1 MHTQQDSPW
10 VKILGVDVANVTQQ
24 QAIRLVESMIGRRD
38 DRTRAVY
45 YVNAHTLNLAAAD
58 EDYRHVLNRAD
69 CVFGDGTGVRW
80 AARLAGVKL
89 LDNVNG
95 TDMMPALFRQLNDQG
110 LSCFFLGADQAIV
123 ARAAENA
130 QRAFPG
136 WRLAGYHHGFVTPE
150 SSTALI
156 ERINAA
162 RPDVLLVAMGNP
174 LQERW
179 IDDHRDL
186 LRVPVAM
193 GVGGLFNFWSGNV
206 RRAPRWLRRAGHEWL
221 AVMFRQPHKARR
233 YLLGNPLFLARI
245 LRARFRRY
253 S

>member
-1 MHTQQDSPW
+1 MFTPTATSP
-10 VKILGVDVANVTQQ
+10 V
-24 QAIRLVESMIGRRD
+24 SF
-38 DRTRAVY
+38 RA
-45 YVNAHTLNLAAAD
+45 
-58 EDYRHVLNRAD
+58 
-69 CVFGDGTGVRW
+69 
-80 AARLAGVKL
+80 
-89 LDNVNG
+89 
-95 TDMMPALFRQLNDQG
+95 
-110 LSCFFLGADQAIV
+110 
-123 ARAAENA
+123 
-130 QRAFPG
+130 
-136 WRLAGYHHGFVTPE
+136 
-150 SSTALI
+150 STALI